1 VSDKLKADAVFQG
14 GGVRGIAFVG
24 AAERVEKDYEFVNLA
39 GTSAGSIIAGLL
51 AVGYTAA
58 EIRQELTANLNY
70 LDFKDE
76 GPEDRLPLVGK
87 PLSLIRELGIYEGD
101 FFEQWYNGLLKRKG
115 MTKFGQVRTDD
126 PDEKYRYRVQ
136 VVAADLSD
144 QRMLVLPRDLEAL
157 GLDPDEFPIARAV
170 RMSMSIPIF
179 FEPVKLVDKQKRA
192 HIIVDGGILSNYPVW
207 LLDDGTPN
215 PPWPTFG
222 FKLTDTPER
231 QPGSAQPRNIGNPVE
246 FFKAL
251 WDTMFSALDRYH
263 ISTTAGDLQ
272 RSMLISTRV
281 GAPGSEKTIQTTH
294 FGITREESDGLY
306 QNGWNKADEFLKTWD
321 FAQWVKDF
329 RA

>member
-1 VSDKLKADAVFQG
+1 MSTKQKVDAVFQG

-24 AAERVEKDYEFVNLA
+24 AAERVEQDYEFVNLA

-58 EIRQELTANLNY
+58 EIRKELTILNY

-76 GPEDRLPLVGK
+76 GPEDKLGLLGK
-87 PLSLIRELGIYEGD
+87 ALSLIRELGIYEGD
-101 FFEQWYNGLLKRKG
+101 FFERWYQKLLNKKG
-115 MTKFGQVRTDD
+115 KTRFGHVKTDD
-126 PDEKYRYRVQ
+126 PDERYRYKVQ

-144 QRMLVLPRDLEAL
+144 QRMLVLPRDLEGL
-157 GLDPDEFPIARAV
+157 GIDPDEFPIARAV
-170 RMSMSIPIF
+170 RMSMSIPLF
-179 FEPVKLVDKQKRA
+179 FEPVKLVDKDKRA

-231 QPGSAQPRNIGNPVE
+231 QPGVPQPRNIGNPVDY
-246 FFKAL
+246 FRAL

-263 ISTTAGDLQ
+263 VSTTTGDLQ
-272 RSMLISTRV
+272 RSILISTKV
-281 GAPGSEKTIQTTH
+281 KVAGGEKAIQTTH
-294 FGITREESDGLY
+294 FGITKEESDALY

-321 FAQWVKDF
+321 FTQWVKTY
-329 RA
+329 RV